1 MLVILDSCLQYLVK
15 RWHLPGRKVLKSYGP
30 TYATVPATLAK
41 LHPAKPV
48 TIGGPLPTYSIVILA
63 ESPPVYA
70 DLLPLIITVTPEH
83 LTEDT
88 PVTVAGLAWFGDPG
102 QEELET
108 TYNLTDYHIDIDVFM
123 ADLHSPGSY
132 WTQVMT
138 LDGGLA
144 QVGTLPQGQYDVDV
158 SMWMWMYPWGGSD
171 ATLIG
176 SGHTTFEVLPG
187 PLIGDADHDGLV
199 SADDYASIQAHFGDT
214 GDPGILGDANWDG
227 FVSADADTT
236 IGIGGCNFGCTLPE
250 PTTLALLGMGLV
262 AILRRRKL
270 IKN

>member
-1 MLVILDSCLQYLVK
+1 MHKVLNNLTVLVI
-15 RWHLPGRKVLKSYGP
+15 
-30 TYATVPATLAK
+30 
-41 LHPAKPV
+41 
-48 TIGGPLPTYSIVILA
+48 SIVILA

-176 SGHTTFEVLPG
+176 SGNTTFEVIPG
-187 PLIGDADHDGLV
+187 PMIGDANHDGMV
-199 SADDYASIQAHFGDT
+199 SADDYGSVQLHFGET
-214 GDPGILGDANWDG
+214 GAIGILGDANFDG
-227 FVSADADTT
+227 VVSADDYHAV
-236 IGIGGCNFGCTLPE
+236 GIGAGNCNFGCVYLVPPVPE
-250 PTTLALLGMGLV
+250 PGTITLVALGMV
-262 AILRRRKL
+262 AILRKRRG
-270 IKN
+270 